1 MKFAPL
7 ILTLPAMLLC
17 ACGSEPGTSTRTAT
31 ETAATMSRPDDRLP
45 SGFPI
50 YMGTGDGA
58 KEVTVME
65 PPTGGKIMTFSSV
78 ARPMD
83 VRNFYEERAVAAG
96 MTICGRLDAA
106 DIVSVDA
113 TKPGGPPHSF
123 GATATRKG
131 EFTNVTLMFDVT
143 P

>member
-1 MKFAPL
+1 
-7 ILTLPAMLLC
+7 
-17 ACGSEPGTSTRTAT
+17 
-31 ETAATMSRPDDRLP
+31 MSRPDERLP
-45 SGFPI
+45 AGFPI

-58 KEVTVME
+58 KEVALME
-65 PPTGGKIMTFSSV
+65 PPTGGKIMTFSIV

-83 VRNFYEERAVAAG
+83 VRNFYEERATAAG
-96 MTICGRLDAA
+96 MTISGRLDAA
-106 DIVSVDA
+106 DIVSVEA
-113 TKPGGPPHSF
+113 TKPGGTPHSF